1 MSGQMSLFDIGDNDN
16 PIGQALVLPPVG
28 EFDKKEYLA
37 YEKEVTGIYLSG
49 HPLNEYSDM
58 IRNLTDTTCGEF
70 MRDDNDEI
78 TLMADSEA
86 TIAGIITRVSQ
97 TYTKKT
103 VSLWRSLRWK
113 ISREVSMLW
122 YSQKLCFVQA
132 DPCGR

>member
-1 MSGQMSLFDIGDNDN
+1 
-16 PIGQALVLPPVG
+16 
-28 EFDKKEYLA
+28 
-37 YEKEVTGIYLSG
+37 
-49 HPLNEYSDM
+49 
-58 IRNLTDTTCGEF
+58 

-132 DPCGR
+132 DPYGR